1 MSKHPSGPIITTAA
15 QLPRRCP
22 AQWDSVPT
30 RTSER
35 GGVTRLTCAAC
46 GWSEAYLVVARVPDA
61 PIAVKGGQNLM
72 FKKRHRVGPHRGN
85 A

>member
-1 MSKHPSGPIITTAA
+1 
-15 QLPRRCP
+15 
-22 AQWDSVPT
+22 
-30 RTSER
+30 
-35 GGVTRLTCAAC
+35 
-46 GWSEAYLVVARVPDA
+46 LVVARVPDA